1 MNGFLR
7 NQWYTAATSAEL
19 GRQPLARTVCNEP
32 LVIFRTEGGRVAVLT
47 DRCPHRKAPLSSGEV
62 VGSDIQCGYH
72 GLRFAADGACT
83 HVPGNAPIG
92 RNFRARSFPAREI
105 HGLVFVW
112 LGEAALADPEL
123 IPDFSENVKPGWTGV
138 HGTLYVKGHYQ
149 LLIDN
154 ILDLTHVVFVHKT
167 TLAGGGVAETPLEV
181 DVQGDVVRAQ
191 RLMRNVDTAPI
202 YKAARNLHGK
212 IDRWQFLEFRPPIY
226 ARIMLGA
233 REAGSELPF
242 GTPTHVVLNSFTPE
256 TERSTHY
263 FWSTVRSWGLDDV
276 DVSKIYKNMTDQA
289 FAEDARIVEQQQ
301 QLIDS
306 DRSGAPLVSLAF
318 DRAGLAARR
327 IIKRKLDEE
336 AMASSAPAVA
346 LEPEPTRQQA

>member
-181 DVQGDVVRAQ
+181 DIQGDVVRAQ

-212 IDRWQFLEFRPPIY
+212 IDRWQFLEFRPPVY
-226 ARIMLGA
+226 ARITLGA

>member
-181 DVQGDVVRAQ
+181 DIQGDVVRAQ

-212 IDRWQFLEFRPPIY
+212 IDRWQFLEFRPPVY
-226 ARIMLGA
+226 ARITLGA

-327 IIKRKLDEE
+327 IIKRKLEEE

>member
-181 DVQGDVVRAQ
+181 DVQGDLVRAQ

-226 ARIMLGA
+226 ARITLGA

-306 DRSGAPLVSLAF
+306 DRSGAQLVSLAF